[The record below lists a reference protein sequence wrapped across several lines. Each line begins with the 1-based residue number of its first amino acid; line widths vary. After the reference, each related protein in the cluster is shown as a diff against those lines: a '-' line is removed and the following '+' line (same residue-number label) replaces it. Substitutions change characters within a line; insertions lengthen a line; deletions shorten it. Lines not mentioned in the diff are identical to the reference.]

1 MGTNV
6 REFKSYSLKLQLR
19 NSPGPPDPI
28 HFPKI
33 LEQEGGGGPTAG
45 AQSSLS
51 CGATGSQGSAGSF
64 SAQPPSRQ
72 PLRLGVDAFRASQQ
86 PLRLGGWRWPCLPI
100 ALAAPVETLVLTV
113 PQLKLLGNNQPASR
127 RKNNSF
133 NHSSKGNLSK

>member
-6 REFKSYSLKLQLR
+6 REFKSYSLKLQLH

-86 PLRLGGWRWPCLPI
+86 ASAAWGL
-100 ALAAPVETLVLTV
+100 ALAV
-113 PQLKLLGNNQPASR
+113 PP
-127 RKNNSF
+127 NSPCG
-133 NHSSKGNLSK
+133 SCGDPCTDSAAAEAVGK